1 MKKLL
6 VLGIGNILL
15 KDEGIGVFAVQELQK
30 EKWPSEVDF
39 LDGGT
44 FTQDL
49 FYLFE
54 NYAHI
59 LVLDCVKGGQ
69 EPGTI
74 YRLCKEDLLENKDQA
89 ISLHDI
95 DLLDSLKMVEML
107 GKNPELTI
115 LGVEP
120 YKLEWHLGLSEE
132 IQAVFPK
139 FLEVVRKEIEKILS
153 ALKG

>member
-15 KDEGIGVFAVQELQK
+15 KDEGIGVFAVQELSK
-30 EKWPSEVDF
+30 ESWPEEVDF
-39 LDGGT
+39 IDGGT

-54 NYAHI
+54 NYEQI

-74 YRLCKEDLLENKDQA
+74 YRLKKEDLLENKEQS

-95 DLLDSLKMVEML
+95 DLLDSLKMVELM
-107 GKNPELTI
+107 GKTPELTI

-120 YKLEWHLGLSEE
+120 YKLEWHLGLSPELE
-132 IQAVFPK
+132 KIFPK
-139 FLEVVRKEIEKILS
+139 FLEVVRREIKKIL
-153 ALKG
+153 AIEQ